1 MKSLRFAVVFAL
13 VFAATLGVAEKR
25 KAYINFADSE
35 GAFVSAGPSP
45 MARPGSTGGCVGV
58 RCGTGEGQGF
68 KSSGDSSAASP
79 SETVPSASR
88 SSDSGPHRVGR
99 DGGVIAEWRD
109 LMGYGDDTSSGGG
122 RGGGGFDTEMEKA
135 IRSIPASKDGNR
147 LDRMMRSHLDKSF
160 ISVDLPG
167 QELQSRA
174 LTEFGIQLNGFLNSN
189 SIEAPQIPYLPPP
202 LTNEV
207 IYQIRKAYDKI
218 FWNLHHVDR
227 ADDLKLAN
235 WYAARVFEGMEE
247 KRLPLYEKYATKVEG
262 EIAKFGREFLKLQ
275 GSAEVKVGVQAPEVI
290 AKSIGDTLHKRSR
303 TQAEQSVSPEVAA
316 SRSVARRLG
325 LVAPFLKADH
335 PFYSDES
342 ERTTPQWESKSGKF
356 RDSLDQIHERLF
368 KAKPTNIQGVT
379 ARGIGLRAVKSA
391 DHAYASGDKEV
402 ASAYK
407 EVALVMT
414 DIALG
419 FVPVVGVGRDLYEAV
434 TGQHLLT
441 GRALT
446 DSERFVAALGVVT
459 LGSVGMVKAGLQ
471 VVKNEARLGRAGQ
484 VIIKSLD
491 NVVVRSAEAVN
502 AEMRA
507 TRYTED
513 TYRAGTKAFE
523 FTVPVRIEG
532 EYVRVFHSSGSSRME
547 SHWFLEK
554 KAIEGLSPD
563 QIARKFALKVT
574 PDFVVDVVVNEGV
587 RLRKGVPAKVMLGV
601 DSKDFPRQFEVIDEV
616 GRVEFKNPRPLD

>member
-1 MKSLRFAVVFAL
+1 MKSLRFAAVFSL
-13 VFAATLGVAEKR
+13 VLTATLVAAEKK

-35 GAFVSAGPSP
+35 GAFVSTGVSP
-45 MARPGSTGGCVGV
+45 KAERGSSGGCAGA
-58 RCGTGEGQGF
+58 RCGAGEGQGF
-68 KSSGDSSAASP
+68 KSSGDAPATSP
-79 SETVPSASR
+79 SDTVPITSH
-88 SSDSGPHRVGR
+88 SSDPGPSRVGR

-109 LMGYGDDTSSGGG
+109 LMGYGADTPAGGG
-122 RGGGGFDTEMEKA
+122 RGGGGFDAEMEKA

-147 LDRMMRSHLDKSF
+147 LDRMMRSHLDKDF
-160 ISVDLPG
+160 ISVDLPS
-167 QELQSRA
+167 QDLQSRA
-174 LTEFGIQLNGFLNSN
+174 LTEFGIHLNEFLKSN
-189 SIEAPQIPYLPPP
+189 SVEAPQIPYLPPP

-207 IYQIRKAYDKI
+207 IHQVHKAYDKI

-227 ADDLKLAN
+227 SDDLKLAN
-235 WYAARVFEGMEE
+235 WYAARVFEGMEA
-247 KRLPLYEKYATKVEG
+247 KRLPLYEKYATKVEA
-262 EIAKFGREFLKLQ
+262 EVAKFGREFLKLQ
-275 GSAEVKVGVQAPEVI
+275 DNAEVKSGVQAPEI
-290 AKSIGDTLHKRSR
+290 IIKSISDTLQNRIR
-303 TQAEQSVSPEVAA
+303 TQAEQSVSPEEAA
-316 SRSVARRLG
+316 SRSVKRRLG
-325 LVAPFLKADH
+325 LVAPLLRRDH

-342 ERTTPQWESKSGKF
+342 ERTTPQWESKPGKF
-356 RDSLDQIHERLF
+356 RESLDQIHERLS

-407 EVALVMT
+407 EVALFMT

-419 FVPVVGVGRDLYEAV
+419 FVPFVGVGRDLYEAV
-434 TGQHLLT
+434 SGQHLLT
-441 GRALT
+441 GCALT

-471 VVKNEARLGRAGQ
+471 VLKSEARLGRAGQ

-491 NVVVRSAEAVN
+491 NVLVRSAESVN
-502 AEMRA
+502 LELKT
-507 TRYTED
+507 TRYTKD
-513 TYRAGTKAFE
+513 TYRAKTKVFE

-532 EYVRVFHSSGSSRME
+532 EYVRVFHSSGASRME
-547 SHWFLEK
+547 GHWFLEK
-554 KAIEGLSPD
+554 KAIEGLSPN

-574 PDFVVDVVVNEGV
+574 PDAVVDVVVSEGL

-601 DSKDFPRQFEVIDEV
+601 DSKDFPRQFEIIDEL